1 MITQSHVFPGIVFKT
16 ITKIL
21 WQAILISLIEFAR
34 KILLFLSSCYLLQI
48 GPFRITNDPGP
59 LLLFLDQALSSHE
72 MLEVQGFQAGT
83 HAGGL

>member
-1 MITQSHVFPGIVFKT
+1 MLRLNNFKY
-16 ITKIL
+16 
-21 WQAILISLIEFAR
+21 
-34 KILLFLSSCYLLQI
+34 SSVAEGDI
-48 GPFRITNDPGP
+48 AGP

>member
-1 MITQSHVFPGIVFKT
+1 MLVHLNVTLSELQNHNIFRPISLLLM
-16 ITKIL
+16 ITKI
-21 WQAILISLIEFAR
+21 
-34 KILLFLSSCYLLQI
+34 
-48 GPFRITNDPGP
+48 TGP

>member
-1 MITQSHVFPGIVFKT
+1 MGNIQHCALCRFVSKHTLKIHCLN
-16 ITKIL
+16 TKKFIKSNNK
-21 WQAILISLIEFAR
+21 IS
-34 KILLFLSSCYLLQI
+34 
-48 GPFRITNDPGP
+48 GP

>member
-1 MITQSHVFPGIVFKT
+1 MLSGWISVPDCNDHT
-16 ITKIL
+16 IHTY
-21 WQAILISLIEFAR
+21 R
-34 KILLFLSSCYLLQI
+34 DLSSDALHYI
-48 GPFRITNDPGP
+48 VGP

>member
-1 MITQSHVFPGIVFKT
+1 MFPYHMYK
-16 ITKIL
+16 L
-21 WQAILISLIEFAR
+21 Y
-34 KILLFLSSCYLLQI
+34 LFNNCPKMYIDFLV
-48 GPFRITNDPGP
+48 GP

>member
-1 MITQSHVFPGIVFKT
+1 MLNWVAKA
-16 ITKIL
+16 K
-21 WQAILISLIEFAR
+21 
-34 KILLFLSSCYLLQI
+34 
-48 GPFRITNDPGP
+48 GP

>member
-1 MITQSHVFPGIVFKT
+1 MACCNKGNTSNNYV
-16 ITKIL
+16 
-21 WQAILISLIEFAR
+21 
-34 KILLFLSSCYLLQI
+34 CYNEKAL
-48 GPFRITNDPGP
+48 GP